1 MTLWDSYEFKNYLNV
16 DERLFSLPNGVSIST
31 MCGKCKLGSDLDLD
45 NIKHY
50 LALSTNDILTVKMSK
65 IDMRTLIPIKK
76 KKRRTKKVVKIKN
89 NPFYNQV
96 TVVIRVHE
104 GDYEDLNDEYKINV
118 KLFRNGS
125 IQISGLTN
133 IDYANRALNKLIYCL
148 SQTKARIVDTKIM
161 EIIYAKDEKN
171 LGIFD
176 FQIYMINSNYQVN
189 MMIDRNKLFN
199 LLLQKKIKASYE
211 KCIRAC
217 VIIKYVPINDN
228 TEEKEVSIFIFEK
241 GNIIITGARNYH
253 HIVDSYNYVNNIL
266 LEHADDI
273 IKKDDIVEGTLLLK
287 LYEEIFKENSHKFTT
302 LTQSLQELDL

>member
-1 MTLWDSYEFKNYLNV
+1 MTHWDTYDFKNYLNV
-16 DERLFSLPNGVSIST
+16 DKRLFSLPNGISIST

-45 NIKHY
+45 NIKQY
-50 LALSTNDILTVKMSK
+50 LTLSKNYILTVNMCKV
-65 IDMRTLIPIKK
+65 DMRTLIPIKK
-76 KKRRTKKVVKIKN
+76 KKRRTKKIVKITN

-104 GDYEDLNDEYKINV
+104 GDYVDLNDEYKINV

-133 IDYANRALNKLIYCL
+133 IEYANRALNKLIYCL
-148 SQTKARIVDTKIM
+148 AQTKAKIIDTKIV
-161 EIIYAKDEKN
+161 EIIYAKDETK

-189 MMIDRNKLFN
+189 MIIDRNKLFI
-199 LLLQKKIKASYE
+199 LLFQKKIKASYE

-217 VIIKYVPINDN
+217 VIIKYIPTNDN
-228 TEEKEVSIFIFEK
+228 IEEKEVSIFIFEK

-253 HIVDSYNYVNNIL
+253 HIVDSYNYINNIL

-273 IKKDDIVEGTLLLK
+273 VKKDDIIEGTLLLK
-287 LYEEIFKENSHKFTT
+287 LYDDIFKETSHR
-302 LTQSLQELDL
+302 LLQTNNHLIAK

>member
-1 MTLWDSYEFKNYLNV
+1 MWDTYDFKNYLNV

-50 LALSTNDILTVKMSK
+50 LTLSTNDILTVKMSK
-65 IDMRTLIPIKK
+65 TDMRTLIPIKK
-76 KKRRTKKVVKIKN
+76 KKRRTKKVINITN

-104 GDYEDLNDEYKINV
+104 GDFTDLNDEYKINV

-133 IDYANRALNKLIYCL
+133 IEYANRALNKLIYCL
-148 SQTKARIVDTKIM
+148 AQTKARIVDGKIM
-161 EIIYAKDEKN
+161 EFVYAKNDSL
-171 LGIFD
+171 LGIYD

-217 VIIKYVPINDN
+217 VIIKYVPLNDN

-273 IKKDDIVEGTLLLK
+273 IKKDDIFEGTLLLK
-287 LYEEIFKENSHKFTT
+287 LYDEIFKENSHKFINAV
-302 LTQSLQELDL
+302 